1 MNPVLVSGQDP
12 SYSWSFPFHLLFT
25 IHCLPSKPHFLTV
38 LSDLSDLYPFFKPLH
53 LTPTWM
59 EKLNEMISHLK
70 KKKKWIFLAA
80 SNTKKTLIKSV
91 LMDFQ
96 CQRQAGITTD
106 LLVITKKR
114 NCTVSS
120 SHFTLATAHF
130 RLPEMGICWRDYVI
144 HWTTGFKGWKETQK
158 CFNYHLHADGFP
170 ISLKGL
176 SFRTLYLISIGH
188 SHSKWT
194 PYCSPPQLTS
204 ISPVFLPPEIPS
216 CHPNQE
222 PWCQFFLLPYS
233 LSLPNPTLLSFLVFL
248 IPLIGFFIS
257 SFVCLPQ
264 IHSPGISLVVQWLRL
279 CSSNGREPRFDPWSG
294 NYIPHAVTKSSH
306 AATKDPACH
315 S

>member
-1 MNPVLVSGQDP
+1 MAWIQ
-12 SYSWSFPFHLLFT
+12 SWSLAKILLILDRSHFIFCSLFT
-25 IHCLPSKPHFLTV
+25 VFLLNPTSWLSWAISLTSTLFLNLYILPQLEWKNSTKWFH
-38 LSDLSDLYPFFKPLH
+38 
-53 LTPTWM
+53 
-59 EKLNEMISHLK
+59 ILK

-194 PYCSPPQLTS
+194 PYCSPP
-204 ISPVFLPPEIPS
+204 
-216 CHPNQE
+216 
-222 PWCQFFLLPYS
+222 
-233 LSLPNPTLLSFLVFL
+233 
-248 IPLIGFFIS
+248 
-257 SFVCLPQ
+257 
-264 IHSPGISLVVQWLRL
+264 
-279 CSSNGREPRFDPWSG
+279 
-294 NYIPHAVTKSSH
+294 
-306 AATKDPACH
+306 
-315 S
+315 